1 MEGFTDALIEWL
13 EEKIT
18 GAKKE
23 LVDHDKEHNMYA
35 DPSDRKEIQLKAHM
49 TKRPRLEQRERLLL
63 ELLAEVKA
71 PKNFEVY
78 SECFTTFSWQVTAR
92 NLPEAISQIKGKLQ
106 RGEIEECDADEIQR
120 PESGDVISAL
130 DAYERGNI

>member
-18 GAKKE
+18 GAKKD
-23 LVDHDKEHNMYA
+23 LKDHDKEHAMYA
-35 DPSDRKEIQLKAHM
+35 NPDEGVKEIQLKAHI
-49 TKRPRLEQRERLLL
+49 TKRPRLEQREQLLL

-78 SECFTTFSWQVTAR
+78 SECPTTFYWQVTAR
-92 NLPEAISQIKGKLQ
+92 NLPEAIAQIKEKLE
-106 RGEIEECDADEIQR
+106 RGEIEECDAEDVTYPDQK
-120 PESGDVISAL
+120 DVISNL
-130 DAYERGNI
+130 DGWERN

>member
-1 MEGFTDALIEWL
+1 MEGFIDALIEWL
-13 EEKIT
+13 EEKVT
-18 GAKKE
+18 VAKKDLE
-23 LVDHDKEHNMYA
+23 NHSTLA
-35 DPSDRKEIQLKAHM
+35 DQ
-49 TKRPRLEQRERLLL
+49 RPRLEQREQFLL
-63 ELLAEVKA
+63 ELLGEVKA

-78 SECFTTFSWQVTAR
+78 SECYTTFSWQVTAR
-92 NLPEAISQIKGKLQ
+92 SLPEAISQIKGKLQ

>member
-23 LVDHDKEHNMYA
+23 LEDHDKEHNMYA

-63 ELLAEVKA
+63 ELLAEVKT
-71 PKNFEVY
+71 PKTFEVY
-78 SECFTTFSWQVTAR
+78 SECPTTFYWKVTAR
-92 NLPEAISQIKGKLQ
+92 SLPEAIAEIKEKLQ
-106 RGEIEECDADEIQR
+106 RGEIEGCDADDVTE
-120 PESGDVISAL
+120 PDNGDVVANL
-130 DAYERGNI
+130 NGWERD